1 MKVDGKRGQKGIF
14 KKKEV
19 KERKFRKFRKFFTI
33 LQLIFTITILFDLV

>member
-1 MKVDGKRGQKGIF
+1 MKVDGKRGKKGIF

-19 KERKFRKFRKFFTI
+19 KERKFFTI

>member
-1 MKVDGKRGQKGIF
+1 MVKEVKKGYL